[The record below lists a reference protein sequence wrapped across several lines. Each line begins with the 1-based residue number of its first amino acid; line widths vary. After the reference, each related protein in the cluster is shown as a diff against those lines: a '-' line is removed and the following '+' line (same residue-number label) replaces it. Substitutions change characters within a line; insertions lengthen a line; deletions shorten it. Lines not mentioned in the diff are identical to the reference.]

1 MRGSSPDS
9 AGAGRH
15 GVPRRARRDRQGVL
29 TVGNTGMRRLGTAM
43 TARCL
48 GLAGVVLAAIAISA
62 SPAMALPASHNV
74 LLIPGAAPVPPDGP
88 DGVMPTT
95 SAVAGR
101 PGESFDKFNFAS
113 LGNDPITS
121 AALSHYDTVALIQV
135 PTTNLSTSDRVALA
149 QFVANGGKL
158 LIHDSDETSRNDY
171 TWLLPNSDSTFVG
184 ASCNACGS
192 TSGTSQI
199 LANSDLISSNPAD
212 AAFVDLGQLGT
223 FTDAIGDSNMLTSLD
238 PRWFALVK
246 GTNAL
251 NEQGA
256 QVAYA
261 TSGRGLIVYNGFD
274 TDQILPTDTSPWR
287 CVGRRNYQCDAQTG
301 HETVDWLA
309 QMWYAELNH
318 SWGPSAG
325 SAGGGLPRRIPVASI
340 GTPVPPS
347 QAGLPSG
354 KACVAKRKLFLR
366 LKTLARR
373 HHGIVEI
380 DVYVN
385 GRRRVRERRH
395 FHNVTLRRLPKKGRV
410 RIKIVATTKRH
421 YHLVSRQSYHA
432 C

>member
-1 MRGSSPDS
+1 MRS
-9 AGAGRH
+9 
-15 GVPRRARRDRQGVL
+15 GVRRRW
-29 TVGNTGMRRLGTAM
+29 TAI

-48 GLAGVVLAAIAISA
+48 GLAGIVLAAIAISA

-74 LLIPGAAPVPPDGP
+74 LLIPGAGPVPPDGP

-95 SAVAGR
+95 TAVAGR
-101 PGESFDKFNFAS
+101 PSESFGKFNFTS
-113 LGNDPITS
+113 LGNNPITL

-135 PTTNLSTSDRVALA
+135 RTSNLSASDRAALA

-158 LIHDSDETSRNDY
+158 LIHDSDETSGGDY
-171 TWLLPNSDSTFVG
+171 TWLLPNSDSTLVG

-192 TSGTSQI
+192 TTGTSQI
-199 LANSDLISSNPAD
+199 LANSGLISSNPAD
-212 AAFVDLGQLGT
+212 AAFVDLNELGR
-223 FTDAIGDSNMLTSLD
+223 FTDAIGDANMLTSLD
-238 PRWFALVK
+238 SRWFALVK
-246 GTNAL
+246 GTNAR

-256 QVAYA
+256 QVAYS
-261 TSGRGLIVYNGFD
+261 TNGTGLIVYNGFD
-274 TDQILPTDTSPWR
+274 TDQILPTGTSPWR
-287 CVGRRNYQCDAQTG
+287 CVGRPNYQCNAQTG

-309 QMWYAELNH
+309 QMWYAELNQ
-318 SWGPSAG
+318 SWGHSAG
-325 SAGGGLPRRIPVASI
+325 SGGGGLPRTTPVASI
-340 GTPVPPS
+340 GTTVPPS
-347 QAGLPSG
+347 QAGLPPA

-385 GRRRVRERRH
+385 GRRRVRQRHH
-395 FHNVTLRRLPKKGRV
+395 FHNVTLRRLPKKGKV

-421 YHLVSRQSYHA
+421 YHLISRQTYHA